1 MPSKEASLLR
11 KYFDKLVSAIA
22 NPIPLADALY
32 SREII
37 DKSTQL
43 DAAIQSKNVRDRS
56 SKLLSDI
63 ERFLESEPDKF
74 ETVLSIFREHL
85 TTETLLNEIEGKY
98 YEIKGKPHPQ
108 LTFPL
113 TLLQQYFPVA
123 CPSGLQCMS
132 L

>member
-11 KYFDKLVSAIA
+11 KYFDKLVGAIV

-63 ERFLESEPDKF
+63 ERFLESEPSKF
-74 ETVLSIFREHL
+74 ETVLSIFKEYL
-85 TTETLLNEIEGKY
+85 TTETLLNEIEVKY
-98 YEIKGKPHPQ
+98 YDMKGKPHP
-108 LTFPL
+108 
-113 TLLQQYFPVA
+113 
-123 CPSGLQCMS
+123 
-132 L
+132 